1 MTDQNPFHAPIKSEG
16 AQVPVEQH
24 RAVQEVQAAMIIA
37 KKFPRDQ
44 HKAFDR
50 IMTACERSKL
60 AEAAS
65 YDYPKGK
72 TMVTGPTIRLAEVM
86 AQNWGN
92 MEFGIRELSQD
103 GNGSE
108 VQAYA
113 WDMETNVRQSKTF
126 IVPHKM
132 KAHGSFKTLSDPRDI
147 YEHVANMGARRLRAC
162 ILGVIPG
169 DIVDAAVIKC
179 EETLTKGDGK
189 PIEDRVRDMLSRFK
203 DLEISQELI
212 EARLQHKTTAIV
224 RSQLVELGKIY
235 NSIKDGMSK
244 RSDWFDVPKSQQ
256 AEAAD
261 LTAELEK
268 KAAEKKALEE
278 KDEKQPTAINCPHC
292 TANIKTVIVH
302 MLESGATT
310 FVCPACKEE
319 GKIEDGLPVAIPPVD
334 AESLILCP
342 YCQKELISDDGAVFE
357 GATTFFCPHCNKEGR
372 IEDGKPIGSYPPDD
386 ADRNKRDF
394 DTWTDQDWL
403 DWRKEW
409 INLRDAGLSTYFHK
423 NRGAFE
429 AAPIKLKE
437 EGRVRWIK
445 YYPETPWPLAVEVEP
460 PEEQLSPEG
469 EEIAATRAE
478 IHKYPPSREEEAMRN
493 LELPA
498 NRPLS
503 LDECNLLLAEC
514 QKLTKG

>member
-1 MTDQNPFHAPIKSEG
+1 MTDQNPFHAPIASEG
-16 AQVPVEQH
+16 AQVPIEQH

-44 HKAFDR
+44 HAAYSR
-50 IMTACERSKL
+50 IMAACERSKL

-92 MEFGIRELSQD
+92 LDFGIKELSQD
-103 GNGSE
+103 GSGSE

-189 PIEDRVRDMLSRFK
+189 PVEDRVRDMLARFK

-212 EARLQHKTTAIV
+212 EQRLQHKTTAIV

-256 AEAAD
+256 AETSD
-261 LTAELEK
+261 LTAEIQK
-268 KAAEKKALEE
+268 KAAEQDAEVGGE
-278 KDEKQPTAINCPHC
+278 KEKPTTLKLSTPCPYC
-292 TANIKTVIVH
+292 SANIKTVIVQ
-302 MLESGATT
+302 MLESGANT
-310 FVCPACKEE
+310 FVCPACKKE
-319 GKIEDGLPVAIPPVD
+319 GKIEDGEPVVLPPVD
-334 AESLILCP
+334 AEEQEKGE
-342 YCQKELISDDGAVFE
+342 QK
-357 GATTFFCPHCNKEGR
+357 T
-372 IEDGKPIGSYPPDD
+372 KPE
-386 ADRNKRDF
+386 
-394 DTWTDQDWL
+394 TWG

-409 INLRDAGLSTYFHK
+409 INKKEAGFATYFHK
-423 NRGAFE
+423 NRAGFDV
-429 AAPIKLKE
+429 APTKLKE
-437 EGRVRWIK
+437 EARVKWLK
-445 YYPETPWPLAVEVEP
+445 LYPETPWPLAPEVEDP
-460 PEEQLSPEG
+460 TDALLEKLSLIGSDKVSAASAELGFDDVGRELDVFELKALLEKCKQLDELSPEG
-469 EEIAATRAE
+469 RDLNAVNKEIN
-478 IHKYPPSREEEAMRN
+478 KYPMNRVDEAQKN
-493 LELPA
+493 LELPT
-498 NRPLS
+498 NRVLD
-503 LDECNLLLAEC
+503 LDESNRLLEEC
-514 QKLTKG
+514 GRLTKGG